1 MQRVDLLEKTLTLA
15 KIEGRRRRGRQR
27 RRWLDSIIESMD
39 MHLSKLWEMV
49 EHRGAWPATVHGVT
63 KSRTWLSGWTAA
75 GPWALCH
82 VTWSAR
88 LHLARPLPAS
98 PAHATPVL
106 TLQVSLM
113 PQLLQVFWKDHHMW
127 YFFWLEYF
135 SPHHTISTSPL
146 NPNISLTQDSFPWP
160 CSPTHPHC
168 HTQTWSK
175 LCFMLW
181 TQGLFQ
187 WVDSLPQ
194 GTGASILP
202 VNIQGWFLLKWTGL
216 ISLQSRVLQ
225 MLTNVEWALCYEHG
239 LSCALCCE
247 LIVLSVIA
255 WNRNSDQQWQG
266 SSCSSHWCGPV
277 LTGTGQTKCMSVPR
291 QARSFFYPSTKDDS
305 DMAGSFSSPLLTRI
319 LWCGILRQMVGSRRK
334 WREILQEILG
344 GAVEYEENEELLS

>member
-1 MQRVDLLEKTLTLA
+1 ME
-15 KIEGRRRRGRQR
+15 
-27 RRWLDSIIESMD
+27 
-39 MHLSKLWEMV
+39 
-49 EHRGAWPATVHGVT
+49 TVPNPSQG
-63 KSRTWLSGWTAA
+63 
-75 GPWALCH
+75 
-82 VTWSAR
+82 
-88 LHLARPLPAS
+88 AS
-98 PAHATPVL
+98 PAHPTPVL

-146 NPNISLTQDSFPWP
+146 NPNINLTQNSFPWP

-181 TQGLFQ
+181 TRGLFQ

-202 VNIQGWFLLKWTGL
+202 VNIQGWFLLKWTSL
-216 ISLQSRVLQ
+216 ISLQSGVLQ

-239 LSCALCCE
+239 LSYALCCE
-247 LIVLSVIA
+247 LIVLSVVA

-266 SSCSSHWCGPV
+266 SSCSSHWCGPHPHRDRTDKMYERSQAGTFFFLIHPQKMT
-277 LTGTGQTKCMSVPR
+277 LTW
-291 QARSFFYPSTKDDS
+291 
-305 DMAGSFSSPLLTRI
+305 MAHFLLPC
-319 LWCGILRQMVGSRRK
+319 WPKFCDVGYLDK
-334 WREILQEILG
+334 W
-344 GAVEYEENEELLS
+344 